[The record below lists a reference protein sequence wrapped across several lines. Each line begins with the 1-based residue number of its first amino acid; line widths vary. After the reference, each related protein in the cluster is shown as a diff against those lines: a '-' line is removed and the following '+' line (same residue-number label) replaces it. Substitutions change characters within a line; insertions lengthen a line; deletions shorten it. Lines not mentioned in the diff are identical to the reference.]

1 MTPEEMEKQINVLTK
16 VIGNQAVMLHSLKEK
31 VQSIYEL
38 RDSDDSLSFQIFEI
52 VDGLN
57 QWANECDQTPKFD
70 FSQFTFETS
79 LISQW
84 ASLRH
89 EKCGESF
96 GVVDTIVDAIMAAES
111 HVCPNSNPNPA

>member
-1 MTPEEMEKQINVLTK
+1 MLFEEMQGQLKLLTR
-16 VIGNQAVMLHSLKEK
+16 VVGNQAVMLHSLKEK

-70 FSQFTFETS
+70 FSEFKLWGDDFTNSRMKHLKCDEMMGAFDS
-79 LISQW
+79 L
-84 ASLRH
+84 A
-89 EKCGESF
+89 
-96 GVVDTIVDAIMAAES
+96 DAIMAAES